1 MGEGALNAVT
11 GAFGYTGRYIAKRLL
26 AAGEGVINLTGTPD
40 RPDPFGGRVKTLPL
54 AFEDPDALARSL
66 QGAGTLY
73 NTYWVRFTHGGISYS
88 DAINNT
94 MTLVDAAEM
103 AGVGRIVHISI
114 SNPAIDSPL
123 AYFSGKAFIEDY
135 IKASSLS
142 HAIIRPTV
150 IFGAEDILINNIAW
164 LLRKMP
170 AFAIPGD
177 GDYELQPVFVEDVA
191 EIAVDAAALKEN
203 MTVDAAGPEVLT
215 FNELVEHVA
224 DAVESRARIVH
235 LSPLVTLG
243 LSRAAGTFL
252 KDVLL
257 TSDEVDGLMA
267 GLLVS
272 DDPPTGRTRFSE
284 WIHENRDTLGSEYTS
299 ELNRHYR

>member
-1 MGEGALNAVT
+1 MGEGAINAVT

-40 RPDPFGGRVKTLPL
+40 RPDPFGGRVRTMPL
-54 AFEDPDALARSL
+54 AFEDPDALAKSL
-66 QGAGTLY
+66 EGVGTLY
-73 NTYWVRFTHGGISYS
+73 NTYWVRFTHGGISYA
-88 DAINNT
+88 DAIDNT
-94 MTLVDAAEM
+94 MTLVDAAER
-103 AGVGRIVHISI
+103 AGVRRLVHISI
-114 SNPAIDSPL
+114 TNPSSDSPL
-123 AYFSGKAFIEDY
+123 PYFSGKALIEEY
-135 IKASSLS
+135 VKASSLS

-150 IFGAEDILINNIAW
+150 IFGLEDILINNIAW

-177 GDYELQPVFVEDVA
+177 GEYELQPVFVDDLA
-191 EIAVDAAALKEN
+191 EIAVDAALLGEN
-203 MTVDAAGPEVLT
+203 MTVDAVGPEVLT

-224 DAVESRARIVH
+224 DAVESRALIVH
-235 LSPLVTLG
+235 MSPFVTLG
-243 LSRAAGTFL
+243 LSRAVGLFL
-252 KDVLL
+252 RDVLL

-284 WIHENRDTLGSEYTS
+284 WVHENRDVLGSRYTS
-299 ELNRHYR
+299 ELGRHYR

>member
-1 MGEGALNAVT
+1 MGKGALNAVT

-26 AAGEGVINLTGTPD
+26 AAGGQVINLTGTLD
-40 RPDPFGGRVKTLPL
+40 RPDPFRGRVKTLPL
-54 AFEDPDALARSL
+54 SFEDPDALAKSL
-66 QGAGTLY
+66 EGVRTLY

-88 DAINNT
+88 DAVDNT
-94 MTLVDAAEM
+94 MVLVDAAEK
-103 AGVGRIVHISI
+103 AGVERLVHISI
-114 SNPAIDSPL
+114 TNPSPDSPL
-123 AYFSGKAFIEDY
+123 AYFSGKAFLEEY

-177 GDYELQPVFVEDVA
+177 GEYEIQPVFVEDVA
-191 EIAVDAAALKEN
+191 EIAVDAAALGEN
-203 MTVDAAGPEVLT
+203 LTMDAVGPEVLT
-215 FNELVEHVA
+215 FNELVEHIA
-224 DAVESRARIVH
+224 DAVESRALIVH
-235 LSPLVTLG
+235 LGPLVTIG
-243 LSRAAGTFL
+243 LSRAAGLFL
-252 KDVLL
+252 RDVLL

-272 DDPPTGRTRFSE
+272 DDPPTGKTRFTE
-284 WIHENRDTLGSEYTS
+284 WIHENRETLGTGYTS
-299 ELNRHYR
+299 ELRRHYK